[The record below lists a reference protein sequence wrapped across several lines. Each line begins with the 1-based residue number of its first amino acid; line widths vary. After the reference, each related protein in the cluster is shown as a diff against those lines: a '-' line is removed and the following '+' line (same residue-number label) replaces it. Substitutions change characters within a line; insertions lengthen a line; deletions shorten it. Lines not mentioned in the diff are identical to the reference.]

1 MARFLDLPLI
11 FFYIIKMVDISYFR
25 LKVKNEIQYII
36 LKKKKKEIKTTIHLS
51 QQYTDREWGT
61 NNNEHY
67 VNNVSFGKN
76 K

>member
-1 MARFLDLPLI
+1 
-11 FFYIIKMVDISYFR
+11 MVDISYFR

-51 QQYTDREWGT
+51 QQYADREWGT
-61 NNNEHY
+61 NNNEHH

>member
-36 LKKKKKEIKTTIHLS
+36 LKKKKKGNKNNHSSEPTICR
-51 QQYTDREWGT
+51 QRMG
-61 NNNEHY
+61 N
-67 VNNVSFGKN
+67 
-76 K
+76 

>member
-36 LKKKKKEIKTTIHLS
+36 LKKKKKRNKNNHSSEPTIYR
-51 QQYTDREWGT
+51 QRMG
-61 NNNEHY
+61 N
-67 VNNVSFGKN
+67 
-76 K
+76 

>member
-36 LKKKKKEIKTTIHLS
+36 LKKKKKRK
-51 QQYTDREWGT
+51 
-61 NNNEHY
+61 
-67 VNNVSFGKN
+67 
-76 K
+76 

>member
-1 MARFLDLPLI
+1 
-11 FFYIIKMVDISYFR
+11 MVDISYFR

-36 LKKKKKEIKTTIHLS
+36 LKKKEIKTTIHLS